1 MPAAQHDRRPRAY
14 DGKSGPDSGCAA
26 LPARSSDLV
35 RLPRKSCHNGRRWAC
50 LGSMLAS
57 DSPMVRVSKPKPIGA
72 ARSPPMESTTPNSH
86 GLFVEFA
93 FDKLADG
100 LD

>member
-14 DGKSGPDSGCAA
+14 DGKSGPDPGCSA

-72 ARSPPMESTTPNSH
+72 ARSPPMESTISSVLVFE
-86 GLFVEFA
+86 GDVELGA
-93 FDKLADG
+93 IGFDL
-100 LD
+100 